1 MALGKDDVN
10 IDVSRR
16 RRGLCR
22 GRFWPSA
29 KSLPRACH
37 VALGKE
43 FFAESF
49 FAESS
54 LPRATWQALGK
65 DFAEGF

>member
-1 MALGKDDVN
+1 
-10 IDVSRR
+10 
-16 RRGLCR
+16 
-22 GRFWPSA
+22 
-29 KSLPRACH
+29 LPRALLAFGKVFAGSLPCG
-37 VALGKE
+37 VGKE

-49 FAESS
+49 FAESF